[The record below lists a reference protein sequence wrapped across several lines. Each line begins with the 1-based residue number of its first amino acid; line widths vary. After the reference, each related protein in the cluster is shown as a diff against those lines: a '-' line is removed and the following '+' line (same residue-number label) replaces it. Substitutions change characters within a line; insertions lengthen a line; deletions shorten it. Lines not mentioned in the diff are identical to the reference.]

1 MSEKTL
7 VKTVRG
13 KRPQIFD
20 DRGVDYAMAI
30 TMALA
35 EEVSVLRDRMD
46 LVERVAADKGVIIAN
61 DIENYHLD
69 EAALQEREKSR
80 QAFMDRLFAI
90 FHQEAS
96 ELGEVRSSDDYQ
108 KILDEIA
115 ER

>member
-1 MSEKTL
+1 MTDKTL

-20 DRGVDYAMAI
+20 DHGVDYVMAM
-30 TMALA
+30 TLALA
-35 EEVSVLRDRMD
+35 EEVSVLRDRLD
-46 LVERVAADKGVIIAN
+46 LVERVAADKGVIIS
-61 DIENYHLD
+61 DEIEGYHLD
-69 EAALQEREKSR
+69 ETALQEREVKR

-96 ELGEVRSSDDYQ
+96 ELGGVRSADDYQ

-115 ER
+115 ES